1 MVTVERSERRGE
13 GPSGPIRAER
23 RPTVKLAL
31 KHKKT
36 IFALQVIQTQRSTQP
51 DHTRHFLT
59 LSVREVLKKKKKNS
73 PKQPYAKNP
82 PKLFRLIL
90 KHITILRVTRYAV

>member
-1 MVTVERSERRGE
+1 MVAVERSERRGE

-36 IFALQVIQTQRSTQP
+36 IFALQAVQTLRYT
-51 DHTRHFLT
+51 HRVLT
-59 LSVREVLKKKKKNS
+59 LSVRECLKRKKKNS
-73 PKQPYAKNP
+73 AKQPKCN
-82 PKLFRLIL
+82 KMLMG
-90 KHITILRVTRYAV
+90 

>member
-31 KHKKT
+31 EHKKT
-36 IFALQVIQTQRSTQP
+36 IFALRDVQTQRFAQA
-51 DHTRHFLT
+51 DHTHRVPT
-59 LSVREVLKKKKKNS
+59 SSVRECWKKKK
-73 PKQPYAKNP
+73 
-82 PKLFRLIL
+82 
-90 KHITILRVTRYAV
+90 

>member
-1 MVTVERSERRGE
+1 MVAVERSERRGE

-36 IFALQVIQTQRSTQP
+36 IFALRAVQTLRSAQA
-51 DHTRHFLT
+51 DHTHRVLT
-59 LSVREVLKKKKKNS
+59 LSVRECLEGKKKEKS
-73 PKQPYAKNP
+73 SAKQPKCNKMLMGSFKN
-82 PKLFRLIL
+82 K
-90 KHITILRVTRYAV
+90 

>member
-23 RPTVKLAL
+23 RPTVKLAP

-36 IFALQVIQTQRSTQP
+36 IFALRAVQTQRSAQA
-51 DHTRHFLT
+51 DGTRRVLT
-59 LSVREVLKKKKKNS
+59 LSVRESVKRKNS
-73 PKQPYAKNP
+73 AKQPECNRAVTS
-82 PKLFRLIL
+82 LFSE
-90 KHITILRVTRYAV
+90 K

>member
-36 IFALQVIQTQRSTQP
+36 IFALRAVQTQRSAQA
-51 DHTRHFLT
+51 DHTHRALT
-59 LSVREVLKKKKKNS
+59 LSVRERVKNKNKQKAMKWRWAIFFFFKK
-73 PKQPYAKNP
+73 
-82 PKLFRLIL
+82 
-90 KHITILRVTRYAV
+90 

>member
-1 MVTVERSERRGE
+1 MAPSVLPRTGQEDLRADDKMVAVERSEKRGE

-36 IFALQVIQTQRSTQP
+36 IFALRAVQTLRSARA
-51 DHTRHFLT
+51 DHTHPVLT
-59 LSVREVLKKKKKNS
+59 ISVNLFGKT
-73 PKQPYAKNP
+73 AKM
-82 PKLFRLIL
+82 
-90 KHITILRVTRYAV
+90 

>member
-1 MVTVERSERRGE
+1 MVAVERSERRGE

-36 IFALQVIQTQRSTQP
+36 IFALRAVQTLRSAQA
-51 DHTRHFLT
+51 DHTHHVLT
-59 LSVREVLKKKKKNS
+59 LSVRKTGKM
-73 PKQPYAKNP
+73 
-82 PKLFRLIL
+82 
-90 KHITILRVTRYAV
+90 